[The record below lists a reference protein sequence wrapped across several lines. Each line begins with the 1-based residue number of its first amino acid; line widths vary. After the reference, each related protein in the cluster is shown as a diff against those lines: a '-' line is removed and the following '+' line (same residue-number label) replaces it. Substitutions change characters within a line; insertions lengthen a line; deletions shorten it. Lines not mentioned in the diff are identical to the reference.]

1 MKKLI
6 TLFVL
11 SIIVLSGCK
20 QDQITTLTTTSIQ
33 GKWNDNKENHFNEG
47 GIEYYYEFTGNEFR
61 LMVYEYSDQKL
72 TNCNLITDW
81 KNYIKGTFSIQQQSI
96 VLNGTY
102 CDSTYTALT
111 TSPCLMVQPIGTF
124 SDTLAIKFVNN
135 HTISFMNRIGTTSV
149 LVKQ

>member
-11 SIIVLSGCK
+11 SLIVLSGC
-20 QDQITTLTTTSIQ
+20 QQEQVTTLTTTSIQ
-33 GKWNDNKENHFNEG
+33 GKWNDNKANHFNEG
-47 GIEYYYEFTGNEFR
+47 GIEYYYEFTGNEFH

-72 TNCNLITDW
+72 VNCNLITDW

-102 CDSTYTALT
+102 CDSTNTSLT

>member
-11 SIIVLSGCK
+11 SLIVLTGCQ
-20 QDQITTLTTTSIQ
+20 QDQVTTLTTSSIQ

-72 TNCNLITDW
+72 TNCNLIYDW

-111 TSPCLMVQPIGTF
+111 TSPCLDVQPIGSFT
-124 SDTLAIKFVNN
+124 DTLAITFVNN

>member
-11 SIIVLSGCK
+11 AIIVLSGCK
-20 QDQITTLTTTSIQ
+20 QDQVTTLTTTSIQ
-33 GKWNDNKENHFNEG
+33 GKWNDNKANHFNEG
-47 GIEYYYEFTGNEFR
+47 GIEYYYEFTDNEFR

-72 TNCNLITDW
+72 TNCNLIYDW

-111 TSPCLMVQPIGTF
+111 TSPCLDVQPIGSFT
-124 SDTLAIKFVNN
+124 DTLAITFVNN
-135 HTISFMNRIGTTSV
+135 HTISFMNRFGTTSV

>member
-11 SIIVLSGCK
+11 SIIVLSGC
-20 QDQITTLTTTSIQ
+20 QQEQVTTLTTSSIQ
-33 GKWNDNKENHFNEG
+33 GKWNDNKANHFNEG

-61 LMVYEYSDQKL
+61 LMVFEYSDL
-72 TNCNLITDW
+72 IFTNCNSITDW

-102 CDSTYTALT
+102 CDSTYSTLT
-111 TSPCLMVQPIGTF
+111 TSPCLMVQPIGAF
-124 SDTLAIKFVNN
+124 ADTLTIKFVNN
-135 HTISFMNRIGTTSV
+135 HTISFMNRIGTTSI
-149 LVKQ
+149 LLKQ

>member
-11 SIIVLSGCK
+11 SLIVLTGCQ
-20 QDQITTLTTTSIQ
+20 QDQVTTLTTSSIQ

>member
-11 SIIVLSGCK
+11 SLIVLTGCQ
-20 QDQITTLTTTSIQ
+20 QDQVTTLTTTSIQ

>member
-11 SIIVLSGCK
+11 SLIVLTGCQ
-20 QDQITTLTTTSIQ
+20 QDQVTTLTTSSIQ

-96 VLNGTY
+96 VLNGMY

-111 TSPCLMVQPIGTF
+111 TSPCLDVQPIGSFT
-124 SDTLAIKFVNN
+124 DTLAITFVNN

>member
-11 SIIVLSGCK
+11 SLIVLSGCQ
-20 QDQITTLTTTSIQ
+20 QDQVTTLTTSSIQ
-33 GKWNDNKENHFNEG
+33 GKWNDNKVNHFNEG

-61 LMVYEYSDQKL
+61 LMVFEYSDL
-72 TNCNLITDW
+72 IFTNCNSITDW
-81 KNYIKGTFSIQQQSI
+81 KNYIKGTFTIQQQSI

-102 CDSTYTALT
+102 CDSTYSTLT
-111 TSPCLMVQPIGTF
+111 TSPCLMVQPIGSFT
-124 SDTLAIKFVNN
+124 DTLAIKFVNN